1 MQALPESGDVSLAQ
15 EIQPGRQ
22 PSLTWYID
30 RDTGR
35 IRGTAD
41 GLEAVRQAAEIILNV
56 NRFQWQIYRP
66 YSGVEWDGLLGH
78 DPGYTAAE
86 LRRRIWAA
94 LSMDDRITG
103 ISGFSYTVSGD
114 VLTASLAVQTVY
126 GETVLSVEVALS

>member
-41 GLEAVRQAAEIILNV
+41 GLRAVKQAAEIILNTS
-56 NRFQWQIYRP
+56 RFQWQIYRP
-66 YSGVEWDGLLGH
+66 WSGVEWDGLLGC

-86 LRRRIWAA
+86 LRRRAWEA
-94 LSMDDRITG
+94 LGMDDRMIG

-114 VLTASLAVQTVY
+114 VLAASIAVQTVY
-126 GETVLSVEVALS
+126 GEANVSLEVTLS

>member
-1 MQALPESGDVSLAQ
+1 MQALPESGAVSLAQ
-15 EIQPGRQ
+15 EIQPERQ

-41 GLEAVRQAAEIILNV
+41 GLKAVQQAAEIILNT

>member
-1 MQALPESGDVSLAQ
+1 MQALPESGAVSLAQ
-15 EIQPGRQ
+15 EIQPERQ

-41 GLEAVRQAAEIILNV
+41 GLKAVQQAAEIILNV

-94 LSMDDRITG
+94 LSIDDRITG

>member
-1 MQALPESGDVSLAQ
+1 MQALPESGAVSLAQ
-15 EIQPGRQ
+15 EIQPERQ

-66 YSGVEWDGLLGH
+66 YSGVEWDGLLGR